1 MVTQNKEEFTVK
13 KMVVAALIMAVIS
26 MMSLA
31 AFAAETVITEF
42 DASDIDAFMQQV
54 DLSNYNVPMSALSKV
69 SRGVKVDCPEG
80 AYAQNFRIVDSETLT
95 AFNAF
100 VNGSNEYLRIYVNN
114 QAPNAIGL
122 YIAPYD
128 ADGKSVFFDC
138 RKAVLIGTNGSKPK
152 IETGDGGGAGA
163 NTSLMIPSGFKG
175 YAIFTLVDL
184 TLQDSGFDVSKAL
197 HHLEIDVR
205 NAQGGSYILGK
216 LMAVD
221 SAAAPAEEPSTTAD
235 VSMLAY
241 AASAVL
247 ACGALMLQKKK

>member
-1 MVTQNKEEFTVK
+1 MK
-13 KMVVAALIMAVIS
+13 KVIVAALIIAVIS
-26 MMSLA
+26 LMGIA
-31 AFAAETVITEF
+31 AFAAETVITGF

-54 DLSNYNVPMSALSKV
+54 DLSSFNVPVSALSKV
-69 SRGVKVDCPEG
+69 SRGVKVECPEG
-80 AYAQNFRIVDSETLT
+80 AYAQNFRIIDSETLT
-95 AFNAF
+95 AFKAF
-100 VNGSNEYLRIYVNN
+100 ISGSNEYLRIYVDN

-122 YIAPYD
+122 YVAPYD
-128 ADGKSVFFDC
+128 ADGKAIFFDC
-138 RKAVLIGTNGSKPK
+138 RKAVLIGTDGSKPK

-175 YAIFTLVDL
+175 YAVFALADL
-184 TLQDSGFDVSKAL
+184 NLQDSGFDASKTL

-221 SAAAPAEEPSTTAD
+221 SASAPAEDPSSTAD
-235 VSMLAY
+235 VSTLAY